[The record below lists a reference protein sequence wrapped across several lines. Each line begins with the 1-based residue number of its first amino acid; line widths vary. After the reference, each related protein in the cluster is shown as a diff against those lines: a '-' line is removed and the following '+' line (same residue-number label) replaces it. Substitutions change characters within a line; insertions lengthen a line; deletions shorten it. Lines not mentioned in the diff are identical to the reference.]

1 MPEFEIEGS
10 LERAIFLITT
20 RTPWFG
26 SSVNFLILPVPSFAT
41 AGDSFM
47 LLVLGVFPL
56 VSYASSRIVDT
67 EPKVFSCKR
76 LVVSTAA
83 LTFVLEFPA

>member
-1 MPEFEIEGS
+1 
-10 LERAIFLITT
+10 
-20 RTPWFG
+20 
-26 SSVNFLILPVPSFAT
+26 
-41 AGDSFM
+41 M

-76 LVVSTAA
+76 LVVSTTA